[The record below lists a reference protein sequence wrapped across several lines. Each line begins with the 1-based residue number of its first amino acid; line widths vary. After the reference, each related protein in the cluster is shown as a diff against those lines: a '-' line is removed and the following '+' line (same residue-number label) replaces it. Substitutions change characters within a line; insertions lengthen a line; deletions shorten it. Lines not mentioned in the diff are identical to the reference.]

1 MTLRQGV
8 IGVLALAVGGL
19 YLLPFTSSAAT
30 IAAEQKSLADLV
42 QLQGIVEATNAAT
55 VSAQVSGRVE
65 RVLVEVGDQV
75 PAGATIVTITSVD
88 QYQALTQA
96 ESQLAAAE
104 ANLTAAQQE
113 YDRVVR
119 LVEQKLVPVAERDR
133 VQANLD
139 SAKAQQRSAKAAV
152 ARAQEQ
158 LSYTEVKAP
167 YGGVVS
173 ARLVEPGELV
183 QPGTPLMSG
192 FDPAELRIHVDL
204 PARYAAAAQRFAWA
218 RVAGIEPS
226 KFLVFPTADQQTGTQ
241 RLRLNLPADTG
252 FLPGQWQTVNVK
264 VGEHDG
270 VVIPAAAVYRQGE
283 LTLVKLADESWRAIR
298 LGGRYGDNVEVV
310 SGLDAGEVVSYGE

>member
-1 MTLRQGV
+1 MTLRHCTTLVFGLTLS
-8 IGVLALAVGGL
+8 VLLMFPLVGKTAETQAQQK
-19 YLLPFTSSAAT
+19 LLP
-30 IAAEQKSLADLV
+30 DYV
-42 QLQGIVEATNAAT
+42 RLQGIVEATNAAT

-65 RVLVEVGDQV
+65 RVLVEVGDSV
-75 PAGATIVTITSVD
+75 AAGATIVTITSND

-96 ESQLAAAE
+96 ESQLAAAN
-104 ANLTAAQQE
+104 AGLTAAQQE

-119 LVEQKLVPVAERDR
+119 LVEQKLLPTAERDR
-133 VQANLD
+133 VQASLD

-204 PARYAAAAQRFAWA
+204 PAKYAEKANTYAWA
-218 RVAGIEPS
+218 RVGAIAPAE
-226 KFLVFPTADQQTGTQ
+226 FLLFPTADQQTGTQ
-241 RLRLNLPADTG
+241 RLRLNLPAESD
-252 FLPGQWQTVNVK
+252 FLPGQWQTVTVK
-264 VGEHDG
+264 VGEHQG
-270 VVIPAAAVYRQGE
+270 VVVPYAAVYRQGE
-283 LTLVKLADESWRAIR
+283 LTLVKMSDGSWRAVR
-298 LGGRYGDNVEVV
+298 LGSRYGDEVEVV
-310 SGLDAGEVVSYGE
+310 SGLAANEVITYGE